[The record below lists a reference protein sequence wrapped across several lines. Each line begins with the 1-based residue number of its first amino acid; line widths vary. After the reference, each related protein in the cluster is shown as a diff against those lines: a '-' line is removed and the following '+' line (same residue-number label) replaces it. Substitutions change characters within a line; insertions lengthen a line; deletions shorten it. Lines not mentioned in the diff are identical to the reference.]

1 MTCAPLP
8 FGQAHFSFQSDMGE
22 NQDMYKS
29 KTFASSV
36 LALGLAAPAL
46 SFAASDE
53 SIIEQIIVTAQKR
66 ASALQDVPF
75 SVAAAS
81 EEQIRDSGS
90 TNIVDLA
97 RNFAGLTITDLG
109 PGQSQ
114 VAIRGISAGQVVR
127 DLVGGV
133 KESVGVYLDESAIS
147 QALFTPDLDLFDLE
161 RFEVL
166 RGPQGTLFGAG
177 SSAGTVR
184 YITRQPQLGQF
195 EGAAEGGFTTGTDSD
210 VGYNLRG
217 VVNMPLGETAALRV
231 VGYYNDLAG
240 FIDSVYPGRAKREDV
255 NGGEKT
261 GARVSLL
268 IQANEN
274 LSITPR
280 VVYQKLETDGYPR
293 IDVYN
298 ILGNPFTTTQPAVNP
313 GERGQVTQFR
323 EGITDEMTLADVV
336 INWGLGG
343 VTLTSVTSYTDRDVE
358 VVRDASQ
365 LTGSVSITFGQ
376 LFPTGAPIA
385 ATPEEVRLNSPL
397 IDTTTLKTFSQE
409 VRLASDSGDAF
420 EWLVGA
426 FYQDIDREYGQN
438 LPTPGYDT
446 FLTRRGLPPSTGFN
460 APPNTPYFSDVPFT
474 FKQFAL
480 FGEGTYHF
488 SDQWSLTGG
497 LRYYDFDE
505 DRFLTFAGVF
515 ADLGYTRQPGSTS
528 SDGFSPRAILA
539 FEPNDDVLLTAQ
551 VARGFRLGGIN
562 DPLNVSLCD
571 PATGDL
577 ATFGGHPDFKDEKV
591 TNYEIGAKTQLAD
604 GRVTLNAAV
613 FFSDIDD
620 LQVIADAG
628 SCSSRIVINA
638 QAESIGAEFELA
650 ARPSANWDLG
660 LSATWTQSEIT
671 ETQTNAAGVPIA
683 GIRDGNRLPTA
694 PEFQAAASVTYSWP
708 FSATLE
714 AFTNFTFQHVGSSFT
729 QLADQEPGFGCVGCA
744 GGPGFFN
751 FGNTTINSFTFEP
764 ELPSYEIGN
773 LRFGVKKDEWEAAL
787 FINNV
792 WDERAFLSLDR
803 ERGTRARV
811 SYLTNMP
818 RTFGVSLRMNF

>member
-1 MTCAPLP
+1 MYRTKTL
-8 FGQAHFSFQSDMGE
+8 AHG
-22 NQDMYKS
+22 
-29 KTFASSV
+29 V
-36 LALGLAAPAL
+36 LAFGLVAPAL

-53 SIIEQIIVTAQKR
+53 TIIEQIIVTAQKR
-66 ASALQDVPF
+66 ATALQDVPF

-81 EEQIRDSGS
+81 EQQIRDSGS

-184 YITRQPQLGQF
+184 YITRQPQLGKF
-195 EGAAEGGFTTGTDSD
+195 EGAAEAGAHTGTDSD
-210 VGYNLRG
+210 FGYNLRG
-217 VVNMPLGETAALRV
+217 MVNLPVGDTTALRV
-231 VGYYNDLAG
+231 VGYYNELAG
-240 FIDSVYPGRAKREDV
+240 FIDSVYPDRAKREDV
-255 NGGEKT
+255 NGGSKY

-268 IQANEN
+268 IQPNEN

-280 VVYQKLETDGYPR
+280 IVYQKLKTDGYPR

-298 ILGNPFTTTQPAVNP
+298 ILGNPFTTTQTPVNP
-313 GERGQVTQFR
+313 GERGQVTQLR
-323 EGITDEMTLADVV
+323 EGIDDEMTLADVV
-336 INWGLGG
+336 VNLGLGG
-343 VTLTSVTSYTDRDVE
+343 MTLTSVTSYTDRDVV

-365 LTGSVSITFGQ
+365 LSGSVSISFSGA
-376 LFPTGAPIA
+376 FPPPASPA
-385 ATPEEVRLNSPL
+385 EVRLNSPL
-397 IDTTTLKTFSQE
+397 IDTTNLKSFSQE
-409 VRLASDSGDAF
+409 LRLASDSGDAF

-438 LPTPGYDT
+438 LPTPGYDL
-446 FLTRRGLPPSTGFN
+446 FLTSRGLPDSAGFN

-480 FGEGTYHF
+480 FGEGTYHLN
-488 SDQWSLTGG
+488 DQWAVTGG

-505 DRFLTFAGVF
+505 DRFLTFAGAF

-551 VARGFRLGGIN
+551 VSRGFRLGGIN

-577 ATFGGHPDFKDEKV
+577 TTFNGHPDFKDEKV
-591 TNYEIGAKTQLAD
+591 TNYELGAKTQLAD

-628 SCSSRIVINA
+628 SCSSRIVLNA
-638 QAESIGAEFELA
+638 AAESIGAEFELF
-650 ARPSANWDLG
+650 ARPTANWDLG
-660 LSATWTQSEIT
+660 LSATWVRAEIT
-671 ETQTNAAGVPIA
+671 ETQLNSSGAPIA
-683 GIRDGNRLPTA
+683 GIRDGNRLPTS
-694 PEFQAAASVTYSWP
+694 PEFQAAASVTYNWP
-708 FSATLE
+708 ISAAME

-729 QLADQEPGFGCVGCA
+729 QLADQEPGVGCVGCA

-751 FGNTTINSFTFEP
+751 FGNPTISSVTFDP
-764 ELPSYEIGN
+764 ELPSYQIGN
-773 LRFGVKKDEWEAAL
+773 LRFGVKQDAWEAAL
-787 FINNV
+787 YVNNL

-803 ERGTRARV
+803 ERGFRARI